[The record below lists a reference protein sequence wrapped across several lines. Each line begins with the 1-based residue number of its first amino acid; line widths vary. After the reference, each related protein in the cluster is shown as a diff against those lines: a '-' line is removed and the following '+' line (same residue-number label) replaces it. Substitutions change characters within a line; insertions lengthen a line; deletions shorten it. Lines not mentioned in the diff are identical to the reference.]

1 MVKYIQVE
9 CACSGAQAPPDL
21 FKEAGMGLEETF
33 TLNNGVAMPKFGLG
47 VYKSG
52 DDTVQAVKW
61 ALEAGYRLID
71 TAAYYNNEIQVGK
84 AVRESGIPRNEI
96 FVTTKMWNND
106 QRDDRQEDAFL
117 ESLNKLRLDYIDL
130 YLIHWPVPGKFCDTW
145 KYMEDFLASGKVHA
159 IGVSNFLPHHL
170 EELAASSATVP
181 AVDQFECHP
190 FLTREELRTYCRGH
204 GIQAQAWS
212 PLGRGVVLESRT
224 IQEIAKKH
232 KKTSAQ
238 ITLRWDYQNSII
250 TIPKSIKQNRIIE
263 NADIFDFS
271 LSDDELETISDLDT
285 GMTKEDPDNFNF

>member
-1 MVKYIQVE
+1 MQ
-9 CACSGAQAPPDL
+9 
-21 FKEAGMGLEETF
+21 EAAMGIEEMF
-33 TLNNGVAMPKFGLG
+33 TLNNGVKMPKFGLG

-61 ALEAGYRLID
+61 ALQANYRLID
-71 TAAYYNNEIQVGK
+71 TAAYYNNEVQVGK
-84 AVRESGIPRNEI
+84 AVRESGIPRENI

-117 ESLNKLRLDYIDL
+117 ESLNKLKLGYIDL

-145 KYMEDFLASGKVHA
+145 KYMEDFLASEKVRA

-170 EELAASSATVP
+170 EELAASSKTIP
-181 AVDQFECHP
+181 AVDQFECNP
-190 FLTREELRTYCRGH
+190 FVTREELRAYCTQH
-204 GIQAQAWS
+204 HIQAEAWS
-212 PLGRGVVLESRT
+212 PLGRGVVIESRT

-238 ITLRWDYQNSII
+238 ITLRWDYQNGII
-250 TIPKSIKQNRIIE
+250 TIPKSINQNRINE

-271 LSDDELETISDLDT
+271 LSDDEMEMISDLDT